1 MKYDKRPVVVNWPMR
16 RSVIGK
22 KKAFEPEAA
31 GGFEY
36 IYVYVYVLQI
46 SNGVFKASRVLL
58 AGDALVV
65 DGGVVVTSLRG
76 DEATRI
82 RGRVRTTSQE
92 GWAGTEMEME
102 RYGMQFCEQRG
113 MILTDTSYSYSII
126 DNRDIFKYIVDIIIC
141 I

>member
-1 MKYDKRPVVVNWPMR
+1 MKYDKKACRRGLANAVKCNWKEE
-16 RSVIGK
+16 S
-22 KKAFEPEAA
+22 FEPEAA
-31 GGFEY
+31 GGLS
-36 IYVYVYVLQI
+36 IYMCMYMYYRF
-46 SNGVFKASRVLL
+46 SNGGFKASRVLL

-102 RYGMQFCEQRG
+102 RYGMQFREQRG
-113 MILTDTSYSYSII
+113 MILTDTSYS
-126 DNRDIFKYIVDIIIC
+126 IV
-141 I
+141 